1 MKKKIVA
8 MILVLACV
16 TGIYAPENAWEAPVT
31 VEAST
36 QKGKKT
42 PSIQKVYNAVKKAY
56 GDDYIPS
63 EKVSKK
69 ELKERYGISSKWYSA
84 AIAEQEVTVKKPA
97 KATVAAKNNAVK
109 VTIKKVAGA
118 AGYEV
123 QYSTSKKFT
132 KKTTKSK
139 TTKKTS
145 YTVKSLKD
153 KTTYYVRVRAYK
165 LDKNGKKVYSKWT
178 STTKVKTK

>member
-1 MKKKIVA
+1 MKMKKLA
-8 MILVLACV
+8 AALLAAAVLATTV
-16 TGIYAPENAWEAPVT
+16 APTATPVFAAT
-31 VEAST
+31 TAETTAT
-36 QKGKKT
+36 DAT
-42 PSIQKVYNAVKKAY
+42 P
-56 GDDYIPS
+56 
-63 EKVSKK
+63 
-69 ELKERYGISSKWYSA
+69 
-84 AIAEQEVTVKKPA
+84 EQEVTVKKPA
-97 KATVAAKNNAVK
+97 KATVAAKNNAV
-109 VTIKKVAGA
+109 KKVAGA

>member
-1 MKKKIVA
+1 MKMKKLA
-8 MILVLACV
+8 AALLAAAVLATTV
-16 TGIYAPENAWEAPVT
+16 APAATPVFAAT
-31 VEAST
+31 TAETTAT
-36 QKGKKT
+36 DAT
-42 PSIQKVYNAVKKAY
+42 P
-56 GDDYIPS
+56 
-63 EKVSKK
+63 
-69 ELKERYGISSKWYSA
+69 
-84 AIAEQEVTVKKPA
+84 EQEVTVKKPA
-97 KATVAAKNNAVK
+97 KATVAAKNDSVK

-165 LDKNGKKVYSKWT
+165 LDENKNKVYGSW
-178 STTKVKTK
+178 SKVKRVKVR

>member
-1 MKKKIVA
+1 MVKNLGSDFLYRTHIFRRKETY
-8 MILVLACV
+8 CH
-16 TGIYAPENAWEAPVT
+16 ENE
-31 VEAST
+31 E
-36 QKGKKT
+36 
-42 PSIQKVYNAVKKAY
+42 
-56 GDDYIPS
+56 
-63 EKVSKK
+63 
-69 ELKERYGISSKWYSA
+69 ISSCIISRSCTYNNCSTYCNTCFA
-84 AIAEQEVTVKKPA
+84 ATTAETTATDATPEQEVTVKKPA
-97 KATVAAKNNAVK
+97 KATVAAKNDSVK

>member
-1 MKKKIVA
+1 MKMKKLA
-8 MILVLACV
+8 AALLAAAVLATTV
-16 TGIYAPENAWEAPVT
+16 APTATPVFAAT
-31 VEAST
+31 TAETTAT
-36 QKGKKT
+36 DAT
-42 PSIQKVYNAVKKAY
+42 P
-56 GDDYIPS
+56 
-63 EKVSKK
+63 
-69 ELKERYGISSKWYSA
+69 
-84 AIAEQEVTVKKPA
+84 EQEVTVKKPA
-97 KATVAAKNNAVK
+97 KATVAAKNDSVK

-123 QYSTSKKFT
+123 QYSTSKKF
-132 KKTTKSK
+132 TKSK

>member
-1 MKKKIVA
+1 MTASANCFKFP
-8 MILVLACV
+8 VLDA
-16 TGIYAPENAWEAPVT
+16 
-31 VEAST
+31 
-36 QKGKKT
+36 T
-42 PSIQKVYNAVKKAY
+42 P
-56 GDDYIPS
+56 
-63 EKVSKK
+63 
-69 ELKERYGISSKWYSA
+69 
-84 AIAEQEVTVKKPA
+84 EQEVTVKKPA
-97 KATVAAKNNAVK
+97 KATVAAKNDSVK

>member
-1 MKKKIVA
+1 MKMKKLA
-8 MILVLACV
+8 AALLAAAVLATTV
-16 TGIYAPENAWEAPVT
+16 APTATPVFAAT
-31 VEAST
+31 TAETTAT
-36 QKGKKT
+36 DAT
-42 PSIQKVYNAVKKAY
+42 P
-56 GDDYIPS
+56 
-63 EKVSKK
+63 
-69 ELKERYGISSKWYSA
+69 
-84 AIAEQEVTVKKPA
+84 EQEVTVKKPA
-97 KATVAAKNNAVK
+97 KATVAAKNDSVK

-123 QYSTSKKFT
+123 QYSTSNKF
-132 KKTTKSK
+132 
-139 TTKKTS
+139 TKKTS

>member
-1 MKKKIVA
+1 MKMKKLA
-8 MILVLACV
+8 AALLAAAVLATTV
-16 TGIYAPENAWEAPVT
+16 APTATPVFAAT
-31 VEAST
+31 TAETTAT
-36 QKGKKT
+36 DAT
-42 PSIQKVYNAVKKAY
+42 P
-56 GDDYIPS
+56 
-63 EKVSKK
+63 
-69 ELKERYGISSKWYSA
+69 
-84 AIAEQEVTVKKPA
+84 EQEVTVKKPA
-97 KATVAAKNNAVK
+97 KATVAAKNDSVK

-132 KKTTKSK
+132 KKT
-139 TTKKTS
+139 TS

>member
-1 MKKKIVA
+1 MKMKKLA
-8 MILVLACV
+8 AALLAAAVLATTV
-16 TGIYAPENAWEAPVT
+16 APTATPVFAAT
-31 VEAST
+31 TAETTTAET
-36 QKGKKT
+36 TATDAT
-42 PSIQKVYNAVKKAY
+42 P
-56 GDDYIPS
+56 
-63 EKVSKK
+63 
-69 ELKERYGISSKWYSA
+69 
-84 AIAEQEVTVKKPA
+84 EQEVTVKKPA

>member
-1 MKKKIVA
+1 MKMKKLA
-8 MILVLACV
+8 AALLAAAVLATTV
-16 TGIYAPENAWEAPVT
+16 APAATPVFAAT
-31 VEAST
+31 TAETTAT
-36 QKGKKT
+36 DAT
-42 PSIQKVYNAVKKAY
+42 P
-56 GDDYIPS
+56 
-63 EKVSKK
+63 
-69 ELKERYGISSKWYSA
+69 
-84 AIAEQEVTVKKPA
+84 EQEVTVKKPA
-97 KATVAAKNNAVK
+97 KATVAAKNDSVK

-139 TTKKTS
+139 TTTKKTS

>member
-1 MKKKIVA
+1 MKMKKLA
-8 MILVLACV
+8 AALLAAAVLATTV
-16 TGIYAPENAWEAPVT
+16 APTATPVFAAT
-31 VEAST
+31 TAETTAT
-36 QKGKKT
+36 DAT
-42 PSIQKVYNAVKKAY
+42 P
-56 GDDYIPS
+56 
-63 EKVSKK
+63 
-69 ELKERYGISSKWYSA
+69 
-84 AIAEQEVTVKKPA
+84 EQEVTVKKPA
-97 KATVAAKNNAVK
+97 KATVAAKNDSVK

-145 YTVKSLKD
+145 YTVKGLKD

-165 LDKNGKKVYSKWT
+165 LDENGKKVYSKWT

>member
-1 MKKKIVA
+1 MKMKKLAAALLAAAVLTTTVA
-8 MILVLACV
+8 PTA
-16 TGIYAPENAWEAPVT
+16 TPVFAAT
-31 VEAST
+31 TAETTAT
-36 QKGKKT
+36 DAT
-42 PSIQKVYNAVKKAY
+42 P
-56 GDDYIPS
+56 
-63 EKVSKK
+63 
-69 ELKERYGISSKWYSA
+69 
-84 AIAEQEVTVKKPA
+84 EQEVTVKKPA
-97 KATVAAKNNAVK
+97 KATVAAKNDSVK

-123 QYSTSKKFT
+123 QYSTSKKF
-132 KKTTKSK
+132 
-139 TTKKTS
+139 TKKTS

>member
-1 MKKKIVA
+1 MKMKKLA
-8 MILVLACV
+8 AALLAAAVLATTV
-16 TGIYAPENAWEAPVT
+16 APAATPVFAAT
-31 VEAST
+31 TAETTAT
-36 QKGKKT
+36 DAT
-42 PSIQKVYNAVKKAY
+42 P
-56 GDDYIPS
+56 
-63 EKVSKK
+63 
-69 ELKERYGISSKWYSA
+69 
-84 AIAEQEVTVKKPA
+84 EQEVTVKKPA
-97 KATVAAKNNAVK
+97 KATVAAKNDSVK

-123 QYSTSKKFT
+123 QYSTSKKF
-132 KKTTKSK
+132 
-139 TTKKTS
+139 TKKTS

>member
-1 MKKKIVA
+1 MKMKKLA
-8 MILVLACV
+8 AALLAAAVLATTV
-16 TGIYAPENAWEAPVT
+16 APAATPVFAAT
-31 VEAST
+31 TAETTDA
-36 QKGKKT
+36 T
-42 PSIQKVYNAVKKAY
+42 P
-56 GDDYIPS
+56 
-63 EKVSKK
+63 
-69 ELKERYGISSKWYSA
+69 
-84 AIAEQEVTVKKPA
+84 EQEVTVKKPA
-97 KATVAAKNNAVK
+97 KATVAAKNDSVK

>member
-1 MKKKIVA
+1 MQQQLQTA
-8 MILVLACV
+8 TDA
-16 TGIYAPENAWEAPVT
+16 
-31 VEAST
+31 
-36 QKGKKT
+36 T
-42 PSIQKVYNAVKKAY
+42 P
-56 GDDYIPS
+56 
-63 EKVSKK
+63 
-69 ELKERYGISSKWYSA
+69 
-84 AIAEQEVTVKKPA
+84 EQEVTVKKPA

>member
-1 MKKKIVA
+1 MKMKKLA
-8 MILVLACV
+8 AALLAAAVLATTV
-16 TGIYAPENAWEAPVT
+16 APAATPVFAAT
-31 VEAST
+31 TAETTAT
-36 QKGKKT
+36 DAT
-42 PSIQKVYNAVKKAY
+42 P
-56 GDDYIPS
+56 
-63 EKVSKK
+63 
-69 ELKERYGISSKWYSA
+69 
-84 AIAEQEVTVKKPA
+84 EQEVTVKKPA
-97 KATVAAKNNAVK
+97 KATVAAKNDSVK
-109 VTIKKVAGA
+109 VTIKKAGA